1 MKSLQIFILVLVP
14 FALLISCSEN
24 KKKSDTDAINGTIKI
39 LHAGSLSMPMKVIAD
54 SFMKQYPNVKV
65 LLEASGSVDGA
76 RKISEL
82 NRKYDIFVSADYLV
96 IDRLLIPNHTKWN
109 LLFAGNEM
117 VIAFSSNSREGS
129 IIDSLNW
136 FKIINMENIY
146 YGRSDPDSDP
156 CGYRT
161 LLTLNLAEEYY
172 GKIGLAKNI
181 LEKDVRFIRPK
192 EVDLLAL
199 LQTQAIDYIF
209 IYRSIAIQHKLKYV
223 ELPKSINLGYP
234 GYAENYKRAK
244 VYIRGSSPKTTIEI
258 VGEPMAY
265 SFTIPT
271 NAENY
276 DLAILFA
283 NFMTDKKLGLSIL
296 ESMGMAIFE
305 PWLSPLTEE
314 KPDLLILNT
323 LPSQ

>member
-1 MKSLQIFILVLVP
+1 MKEMILKAFLLVQ
-14 FALLISCSEN
+14 LIILYSCTGSM
-24 KKKSDTDAINGTIKI
+24 KKVEIDEITGTIKI

-54 SFMKQYPNVKV
+54 SFMLHYPKVKV

-82 NRKYDIFVSADYLV
+82 NRNFDIFASADYLV
-96 IDRLLIPNHTKWN
+96 IDRLLIPSHAKWN
-109 LLFAGNEM
+109 LIFAGNEM
-117 VIAFSSNSREGS
+117 VVAYTPASKESNS
-129 IIDSLNW
+129 IDSLNW
-136 FKIINMENIY
+136 FDIIEKKDIF

-172 GKIGLAKNI
+172 GKSGLAKNI

-305 PWLSPLTEE
+305 PRLSPLTEE

-323 LPSQ
+323 LPSH